1 MSTETNTDIRD
12 RHVNVLL
19 HEVSLLASKLFNR
32 QIRDVGL
39 TRTQWH
45 VLYLLHENDGLSQTE
60 LADHLTM
67 TKPSLGH
74 VVDRLVEG
82 GWVERAEDVTDRRVK
97 RVYLTEKIG
106 PHLKPL
112 EQIVEDLGNATT
124 KGLTQAQKKSF
135 AELLAIA
142 YENLLAVNEQ
152 GFSDDEK

>member
-1 MSTETNTDIRD
+1 METNDKIRE

-32 QIRDVGL
+32 QIREVWR

-45 VLYLLHENDGLSQTE
+45 VLYLLHEHDGLSQTE

-74 VVDRLVEG
+74 VVDRLVDG
-82 GWVERAEDVTDRRVK
+82 GWVERAEDSADKRVK

-106 PHLKPL
+106 PLLQPL
-112 EQIVEDLGNATT
+112 EQIVEDLGNVTT
-124 KGLTQAQKKSF
+124 KGLTESQKRDF
-135 AELLAIA
+135 VGFLAIA
-142 YENLLAVNEQ
+142 YENLLSVNEE
-152 GFSDDEK
+152 SPSN

>member
-1 MSTETNTDIRD
+1 MTTKTNNKVRE

-32 QIRDVGL
+32 RIRDVGL

-45 VLYLLHENDGLSQTE
+45 VLYLLHEHDGLSQTE

-74 VVDRLVEG
+74 VIDRLVEG
-82 GWVERAEDVTDRRVK
+82 GWVERAEDSADRRVK

-106 PHLKPL
+106 PLLKPL

-124 KGLTQAQKKSF
+124 KGLTEAQKKSF
-135 AELLAIA
+135 AGFLAIA
-142 YENLLAVNEQ
+142 YENLLEVNED
-152 GFSDDEK
+152 GFTDTD

>member
-1 MSTETNTDIRD
+1 MAFETNRKVRE

-32 QIRDVGL
+32 RIRDVGL

-45 VLYLLHENDGLSQTE
+45 VLYLLHEQDGLSQTE
-60 LADHLTM
+60 LADHLTI

-82 GWVERAEDVTDRRVK
+82 GWVERTEDSTDRRVK

-106 PHLKPL
+106 PFLRPL
-112 EQIVEDLGNATT
+112 EQIVEELGNATT
-124 KGLTQAQKKSF
+124 KGLTQAEQKSF
-135 AELLAIA
+135 AGFLAVA
-142 YENLLAVNEQ
+142 YENLLAVTEENVT
-152 GFSDDEK
+152 DAD

>member
-1 MSTETNTDIRD
+1 MTMKTSENVRA

-32 QIRDVGL
+32 RIRDIGL

-45 VLYLLHENDGLSQTE
+45 VLYLLHEHDGLSQTE

-82 GWVERAEDVTDRRVK
+82 GWVQRRDDSTDRRVK

-106 PHLKPL
+106 PLLKPL

-135 AELLAIA
+135 AEFLAIA
-142 YENLLAVNEQ
+142 YENLLAVNEE
-152 GFSDDEK
+152 GLTDDEK